1 MNEQLN
7 ELVQFFR
14 DEGHFMGH
22 QGDEEGWTPEHTAV
36 LAMRKLMLY
45 EKYPVLSGRVQKSL
59 EAYSEQKD
67 AARYQWLRSEAAD
80 DFFETYDAQ
89 AMPIGTALDREID
102 KEMSNKE

>member
-1 MNEQLN
+1 MSEQLN
-7 ELVQFFR
+7 ELVQYFR
-14 DEGHFMGH
+14 NEGQFMGH

-45 EKYPVLSGRVQKSL
+45 EKYPVLSSNPQRAL

-80 DFFETYDAQ
+80 DFFETYDAE
-89 AMPIGTALDREID
+89 AMPSGTALDHEID
-102 KEMSNKE
+102 RAMSNKE